1 MKPVILRNTLCLVMV
16 FATLLS
22 CSRRYYTNSYFDQ
35 QTANHRVIAVL
46 PAQMVFTGVQPK
58 NLTPE
63 AIAQIEEQES
73 RDFQVAM
80 YNSILQYA
88 NSRRYFTTVNVQDF
102 ATTQRLLSNANISI
116 RDAWTQSD
124 QELAKILQVDAVV
137 RLRIQKK
144 RYMSDMASYGVDIAK
159 QIGYETGVL
168 KRIPVPSNL
177 GKTNDIYA
185 TCALVSTGQTL
196 WNNNYKAASDWNNPA
211 NEIIENITDNFGRNF
226 PYKQRRLT
234 SPK

>member
-1 MKPVILRNTLCLVMV
+1 MKPVLLRNTLILFMV

-35 QTANHRVIAVL
+35 QTAHHRVIAVL

-58 NLTPE
+58 NLSPE
-63 AIAQIEEQES
+63 NIAMIEEQES
-73 RDFQVAM
+73 RDFQVAL

-88 NSRRYFTTVNVQDF
+88 NSRRYYTSVNLQDF
-102 ATTQRLLSNANISI
+102 ATTQRLLAENNITI
-116 RDAWTQSD
+116 RDAWNKSD

-137 RLRIQKK
+137 RMRIQKK

-168 KRIPVPSNL
+168 KRIPVPVGL

-185 TCALVSTGQTL
+185 TCALVSNGQTL

-226 PYKQRRLT
+226 PYKQRR
-234 SPK
+234 

>member
-1 MKPVILRNTLCLVMV
+1 MKPVILRNTLLLLMV
-16 FATLLS
+16 FTVTLS
-22 CSRRYYTNSYFDQ
+22 CSRKYYATSYFDQ
-35 QTANHRVIAVL
+35 QTSHHRVIAVL
-46 PAQMVFTGVQPK
+46 PAEMVFTGVPPK

-63 AIAQIEEQES
+63 NIRQIEEQES
-73 RDFQVAM
+73 RDFQIAL

-102 ATTQRLLSNANISI
+102 ATTQRLLSDSSISI
-116 RDAWTQSD
+116 RDAWYKSD
-124 QELAKILQVDAVV
+124 LELTKILGVDAVV
-137 RLRIQKK
+137 RMRIQKK
-144 RYMSDMASYGVDIAK
+144 RYMSDMASYGVGIAK

-168 KRIPVPSNL
+168 RRIPIPTGL

-185 TCALVSTGQTL
+185 TCALVSKGQTL

-226 PYKQRRLT
+226 PYKQRR
-234 SPK
+234 